1 MQQINDVI
9 VETLS
14 LVQHELQVDGI
25 IVATECR
32 DDLPQI
38 HADRLQ
44 IQQVIL
50 NLIKNAIEAMRSSPR
65 GKRRLRVVSRLS
77 ENSDITVSIQDT
89 GPGIDVKDREN
100 IFDPFF
106 STKAAGTGLGLAI
119 CRTIIEDHGG
129 KLRLTETDF
138 RGSTFEL
145 AFPLSSTSDTSI

>member
-1 MQQINDVI
+1 LRALTDLTDVI
-9 VETLS
+9 FSV
-14 LVQHELQVDGI
+14 
-25 IVATECR
+25 C
-32 DDLPQI
+32 
-38 HADRLQ
+38 
-44 IQQVIL
+44 
-50 NLIKNAIEAMRSSPR
+50 
-65 GKRRLRVVSRLS
+65 LS
-77 ENSDITVSIQDT
+77 ENSDITVSIRDT

-119 CRTIIEDHGG
+119 YRTIIEDHGG